1 MSVIEVQAQDVGDLA
16 DEVRV
21 LIERCRQT
29 NVATLGEAMA
39 LAAEAGL
46 EGVEPEALRG
56 WLEQADIDVLDEM
69 DEEHAGE
76 ASWTAAIAKKSKL
89 KETPALEGTTD
100 SLQLFLKEIGRVDL
114 LTAAEEVQLAKRIER

>member
-1 MSVIEVQAQDVGDLA
+1 MSVIEVQAQDSPDLT

-39 LAAEAGL
+39 LAAEAGV

-69 DEEHAGE
+69 DGQHEAE
-76 ASWTAAIAKKSKL
+76 ASWSAAVARKKS
-89 KETPALEGTTD
+89 
-100 SLQLFLKEIGRVDL
+100 
-114 LTAAEEVQLAKRIER
+114 

>member
-1 MSVIEVQAQDVGDLA
+1 MSVIEVQAQDQEMTDAVTRED
-16 DEVRV
+16 VRV

-39 LAAEAGL
+39 LAVDAGV

-56 WLEQADIDVLDEM
+56 WLEQAEIDVLDEM
-69 DEEHAGE
+69 DGQHEAE
-76 ASWTAAIAKKSKL
+76 ASWSAAVARKSKL
-89 KETPALEGTTD
+89 AESPAREGGTTD

-114 LTAAEEVQLAKRIER
+114 